1 MSDNISIKK
10 NYIYNLIL
18 TAVNLLFPLVTYTY
32 ASRILRPEGIGQI
45 SFASSIVNYAVM
57 FAQLGIPTYG
67 IRACVRVKD
76 DKHKLI
82 KTVKELLMANAIMA
96 VIAMIALF
104 LSCYGIEKLYIN
116 RRLIF
121 IYSITII
128 GSLLEM
134 TWFFS
139 AMEQYR
145 YIAVRTVII
154 KVLAAICIFLL
165 VRDSSDTAM
174 YGAVMAGS
182 ALVTGF
188 VNFFHSRRFV
198 DLRERC
204 RIELRKHMKPICVFF
219 LMSVAT
225 TVYLN
230 LDTVMLGFMTS
241 DAEVG
246 MYNSAVRIKTL
257 LTGVVTALGA
267 VMLPRMSKL
276 AAEDDKEKFLRY
288 ASTAMEYTL
297 LIAVPMTVYFM
308 IYSRE
313 CILILS
319 GELFLPAVPAMVV
332 IMPTL
337 ILIGMTNILGI
348 QILVPMGGE
357 KLVLYSEIAGAVTDV
372 VLNAIF
378 IPMYGAAGA
387 ALGTLC
393 AEAMVL
399 IFQLYYLRDRISR
412 IFADISYKKLIFA
425 NIAPVCAIILLKNMS
440 FSHILVK
447 LMVSCAAYALVYLGM
462 LILMKE
468 DLVMQVLEILRK
480 KAGKDR
486 ID

>member
-1 MSDNISIKK
+1 MDQSVSLRK
-10 NYIYNLIL
+10 NYIFNLIL
-18 TAVNLLFPLVTYTY
+18 TVANLLFPLITYTY
-32 ASRILRPEGIGQI
+32 ASRILMPEGIGQV
-45 SFASSIVNYAVM
+45 SFAASVVNYFAM

-67 IRACVRVKD
+67 IRACARVRED
-76 DKHKLI
+76 RHKLAE
-82 KTVKELLMANAIMA
+82 TVKELLLINAVMA
-96 VIAMIALF
+96 VISIALLEIAAF
-104 LSCYGIEKLYIN
+104 SIERLYEL
-116 RRLIF
+116 RQLIL
-121 IYSITII
+121 IYSMTII
-128 GSLLEM
+128 GPIFEM
-134 TWFFS
+134 AWFYS
-139 AMEQYR
+139 AIEQYV
-145 YIAVRTVII
+145 YITIRSLII
-154 KVLAAICIFLL
+154 KLLSVVCIFLL

-276 AAEDDKEKFLRY
+276 AAEDDKDKFLRY

-337 ILIGMTNILGI
+337 IFIGMTNILGI

-378 IPMYGAAGA
+378 IPIYGAAGA

-399 IFQLYYLRDRISR
+399 IFQLYYLREHIGR
-412 IFADISYKKLIFA
+412 IFAGISYKKLIFA

-440 FSHILVK
+440 FGHILIK
-447 LMVSCAAYALVYLGM
+447 LMLSCIVYALAYLGM

-468 DLVMQVLEILRK
+468 ELVMQGLEILREK
-480 KAGKDR
+480 TGKDR
-486 ID
+486 IG